1 MHKKYTMKKNI
12 KILIPV
18 DFSKTSLK
26 AIKHGAF
33 IAKLNKGEVL
43 LLNVQKKNDLV
54 DVIFPAFKLKDFSIV
69 TNYLNDKLLSLAD
82 DVKKEF
88 NITVNTLVSLGNIT
102 SEIVSIAEE
111 NETDLI
117 VMGTHGGDSQSSLLL
132 GSNAYRVISK
142 ASCPVM
148 TIRASSPVIGYKTI
162 VMPIDNSEHTL
173 QKITPT
179 LEFAE
184 KFASKLLLLGVVKKG
199 NENFEIE
206 LTSQLKQI
214 EKFAKKYKLVATSTI
229 IKTLNPSD
237 SIIKFATKNK
247 ADLISI
253 MSDQEG
259 GASKLLGQFSH
270 HIIHDSKIPVL
281 TFKPFDAK
289 SGLSDFG
296 MGGMS

>member
-1 MHKKYTMKKNI
+1 MKKNNSF
-12 KILIPV
+12 KVLIPV

-33 IAKLNKGEVL
+33 IAKINKGDVL
-43 LLNVQKKNDLV
+43 LLNVQKKTDLV
-54 DVIFPAFKLKDFSIV
+54 DVIFPAFKLKDLSVV
-69 TNYLNDKLLSLAD
+69 TNYLNEKLQNLATE
-82 DVKKEF
+82 VKKEF
-88 NITVNTLVSLGNIT
+88 KITVDTLVTLGNVT

-111 NETDLI
+111 NNVNYI
-117 VMGTHGGDSQSSLLL
+117 VMGTQGGDSQSSIFL

-142 ASCPVM
+142 ATCPVM
-148 TIRASSPVIGYKTI
+148 TIRANSSEIGYKNI
-162 VMPIDNSEHTL
+162 VMPIDSSEHTL
-173 QKITPT
+173 QKIIPT

-184 KFASKLLLLGVVKKG
+184 NFASKILLLGLVKKDDKD
-199 NENFEIE
+199 FEIT
-206 LTSQLKQI
+206 LNNNLKQI
-214 EKFAKKYKLVATSTI
+214 EKYIKKYKFAVNTTLL
-229 IKTLNPSD
+229 KTDNPSH

-247 ADLISI
+247 ANLISI

-270 HIIHDSKIPVL
+270 HIINDSKIPVL
-281 TFKPFDAK
+281 TFKPFNTG